1 MMGKAAIDLP
11 KEKIEGFC
19 RRWKVREFS
28 LFGSVL
34 RHGFRP
40 DSDIDVMV
48 DFAPDAKPTLFDLAS
63 MADELETILGRKVDL
78 VTRKAGE
85 QSDNYIRRK
94 EILSSIEVVYVS

>member
-1 MMGKAAIDLP
+1 MGKTAIDLP
-11 KEKIEGFC
+11 KEEIEGFC

-34 RHGFRP
+34 RDGFRP
-40 DSDIDVMV
+40 DSDIDVIL

-78 VTRKAGE
+78 VTREAVE
-85 QSDNYIRRK
+85 QSDNYIRRN